1 MKRKQ
6 RTQDSQDAL
15 YDNSSNDSVYDDY
28 YQCVWCTDLILKS
41 KFSKH
46 YELCADFHEKKE
58 RRKKNDKHRSLTTNS
73 NLSALNTIKNRNVSA
88 PLIASVSLPSLIQAT
103 ERELSSLT
111 EIEPVSTTLLQ
122 PPVPLIEGQ
131 PSTGTTSSA
140 PLEFDFKRTIPE
152 RMAEKASLQIKR
164 IVDRGGIPIASH
176 DDILNVINSTIIS
189 YFDSGMY
196 EVKSYVELFESE
208 QLALRLQDQETR
220 EKLIYRHNYKHR
232 DGIYDDIFAGK
243 TYQKLKKE
251 GLFNN
256 KYDIALLMAW
266 DQFSPYEQK
275 KNHSFGIIHFV
286 VLNLDKTIRYQNKNM
301 LTVALTPGPLS
312 VKDLWSFL
320 GPTMKDLDD
329 LATKG
334 IKVEIGKENIM
345 VKAHLLG
352 VTGDIPAIK
361 TLANVQ
367 SHTSFF
373 GCRICPLPG
382 IHDENGFG
390 MYFND
395 VDNEY
400 NMEWRTKKEF
410 LEGTGSG
417 IVGPCKFAHLD
428 TFLSAEFFTGDEMH
442 MIGHGISHQ
451 FYDLLIGQYNLKT
464 EGNKAHENPFQI
476 DNIAKVLEIPLLKT
490 SDARKA
496 AMSLVRACQTALSYS
511 ITRQQVD
518 VVESDIK
525 EWHSYLRT
533 LINSQILSVS
543 VLTPNQH
550 YLSHVP

>member
-1 MKRKQ
+1 
-6 RTQDSQDAL
+6 
-15 YDNSSNDSVYDDY
+15 
-28 YQCVWCTDLILKS
+28 
-41 KFSKH
+41 
-46 YELCADFHEKKE
+46 
-58 RRKKNDKHRSLTTNS
+58 
-73 NLSALNTIKNRNVSA
+73 
-88 PLIASVSLPSLIQAT
+88 
-103 ERELSSLT
+103 
-111 EIEPVSTTLLQ
+111 
-122 PPVPLIEGQ
+122 
-131 PSTGTTSSA
+131 
-140 PLEFDFKRTIPE
+140 
-152 RMAEKASLQIKR
+152 
-164 IVDRGGIPIASH
+164 
-176 DDILNVINSTIIS
+176 
-189 YFDSGMY
+189 
-196 EVKSYVELFESE
+196 
-208 QLALRLQDQETR
+208 
-220 EKLIYRHNYKHR
+220 
-232 DGIYDDIFAGK
+232 
-243 TYQKLKKE
+243 
-251 GLFNN
+251 
-256 KYDIALLMAW
+256 
-266 DQFSPYEQK
+266 
-275 KNHSFGIIHFV
+275 
-286 VLNLDKTIRYQNKNM
+286 M
-301 LTVALTPGPLS
+301 LTIALTPGPLS

-334 IKVEIGKENIM
+334 IKIEIGKENIM

-400 NMEWRTKKEF
+400 NMEWKTKKEF
-410 LEGTGSG
+410 LEGTESG

-464 EGNKAHENPFQI
+464 EWNKAHENPFQI
-476 DNIAKVLEIPLLKT
+476 DNIAEVLESIDVSRKKIPSEFTGDWANVSGILLLKT

-511 ITRQQVD
+511 ITRQQVN

-543 VLTPNQH
+543 VFTPNQH
-550 YLSHVP
+550 YLSHVPELIRRMGPMVYYSCRCLERMVGVYSNLLRKSANPSMDVNKYVRNLAIGPYIDTVCGTTNNKEPSKYVYYVDDCNQDAAEIHGKLKKADMNAMIQDLGGVNGGELKRAMISYNRQNGRNVTINTSFKYGQRMWIGETYAKGKAQLMGQDHNIILVKYHFLCNKAPTIADEDTVMETIESIDFVNEENIDHESSQFSFSFSADTARVVQENDGISDTDDTDSESSSISDGDDDEMPNDEEDIYQLRSIAPDPIVVAAATETVSIQPKKNKTS